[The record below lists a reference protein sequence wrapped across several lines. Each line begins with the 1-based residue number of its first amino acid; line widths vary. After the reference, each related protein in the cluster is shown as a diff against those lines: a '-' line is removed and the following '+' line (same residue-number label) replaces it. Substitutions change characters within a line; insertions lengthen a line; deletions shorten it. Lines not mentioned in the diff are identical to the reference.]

1 MIHRLDHTHDGS
13 AQSWLPAANAEGT
26 PFPIQNLPFGR
37 ILHPSFGDT
46 PRIVV
51 AIGEHALDVVRTA
64 QALAFGGLAAEA
76 AAACTDGRL
85 NPLIALS
92 PAHATALRHAL
103 FEALHMQA
111 STRAPQAA
119 LVPLAE
125 ARPLLPVEVGDFSDF
140 FCSMYHAMN
149 ASRIF
154 KRPQPLQPNYH
165 HLPVGYHGRASSV
178 VVSGTPVRRPRGQ
191 ILPQGAKV
199 PVYQATQMLDYEV
212 ELGLILRG
220 GNAQGQTIAID
231 HADDAIFGVCLLN
244 DWSARDIQRWENLPL
259 GPFLSKSF
267 ATSIGPWIVTSDA
280 LRPFRRALPP
290 RAEDLPQPPDHL
302 NTRDLATWAI
312 QIDTELQTAAG
323 ARGRL
328 ARSDFTDMHWSPAQ
342 MVTHHASNGCPL
354 RPGDLLGSGTISGAA
369 PDSLGCLLEL
379 TEDGRRPVAVGDERR
394 GYLLDGDR
402 VTMTGW
408 CRAEGAHAIG
418 LGQCEGRIEA
428 A

>member
-1 MIHRLDHTHDGS
+1 MTLIR
-13 AQSWLPAANAEGT
+13 SWLAAANDPAC
-26 PFPIQNLPFGR
+26 PFPLNNLPCGVF
-37 ILHPSFGDT
+37 ST
-46 PRIVV
+46 PGTAPRCGV
-51 AIGEHALDVVRTA
+51 AIGDSVLDVA
-64 QALAFGGLAAEA
+64 GMEKAGLLRIADAPLLNTGA
-76 AAACTDGRL
+76 W
-85 NPLIALS
+85 NPLMAAGPAVWERLRSALMG
-92 PAHATALRHAL
+92 HLREGADTRDQV
-103 FEALHMQA
+103 EAWLQ
-111 STRAPQAA
+111 
-119 LVPLAE
+119 PLAGVT
-125 ARPLLPVEVGDFSDF
+125 L
-140 FCSMYHAMN
+140 
-149 ASRIF
+149 
-154 KRPQPLQPNYH
+154 
-165 HLPVGYHGRASSV
+165 HLPFAVTEYTDFYAGRNHAFNVGTMFRGAENALPPNWLHIPIGYNGRASSV

-328 ARSDFTDMHWSPAQ
+328 ARSEPTDMHWSPAQ

-354 RPGDLLGSGTISGAA
+354 WPGDLLGSGTISGAA

-408 CRAEGAHAIG
+408 CRAEGARAIG